1 MKLDSEVLVRIRR
14 LILQG
19 AFSPGQRIPEA
30 QVAELLGVSRTP
42 VRQALPVLAKEG
54 LLVASGARGF
64 AVRAFT
70 ISEIAEGVDLRGA
83 LEGFAARVL
92 AERGADAQA
101 LAHLRA
107 ILEEGD
113 AIFTRGH
120 LVEDDEQRYAQMNGR
135 FHAAIVAAAGVSI
148 VAELLER
155 VNRIPFT
162 APSTIAF
169 DRLNLKQMFDDLWYA
184 QRQHHEIVNA
194 IAFGEGAR
202 VEALLREHVNTQK
215 HSMNLRR
222 SVPENAAPVAE
233 EAKVRSRR
241 KSAARAPAGPAAGR
255 DRQDPRAD

>member
-1 MKLDSEVLVRIRR
+1 MKLDSEVLVRIRE

-19 AFSPGQRIPEA
+19 AFAPGQRIAEA

-54 LLVASGARGF
+54 LLVPAGARGF

-70 ISEIAEGVDLRGA
+70 ISEIAQGVDLRGA

-92 AERGADAQA
+92 AERGADPQT
-101 LAHLRA
+101 LARLRE
-107 ILEEGD
+107 ILEDGD
-113 AIFTRGH
+113 AIFARGH
-120 LVEDDEQRYAQMNGR
+120 LVEADEQLYAQMNGR
-135 FHAAIVAAAGVSI
+135 FHAGIVDAANVSI
-148 VAELLER
+148 VGELLER

-162 APSTIAF
+162 SPGTIAF
-169 DRLNLKQMFDDLWYA
+169 DRLNLKQMFDDLQYA

-194 IAFGEGAR
+194 IAYGEGAR

-222 SVPENAAPVAE
+222 AESQAVASTGA
-233 EAKVRSRR
+233 EAHVRSRR
-241 KSAARAPAGPAAGR
+241 KSAARAHAAPAAGR
-255 DRQDPRAD
+255 DR